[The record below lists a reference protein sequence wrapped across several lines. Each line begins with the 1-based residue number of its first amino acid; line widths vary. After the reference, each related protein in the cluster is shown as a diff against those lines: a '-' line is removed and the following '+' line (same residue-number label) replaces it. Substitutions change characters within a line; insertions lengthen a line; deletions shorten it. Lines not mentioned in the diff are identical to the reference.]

1 MLAARDKDIRL
12 IKKDNKIVRV
22 TVKRLYPEL
31 FEYKGNCGYFFEY
44 ETKKLDDILPII
56 TKECQTIVCCGID
69 KGLVRRI
76 IIEIGVSG
84 GDRVVD
90 VGHALDLS
98 FFWDGYDMVR
108 ELSRIIL

>member
-1 MLAARDKDIRL
+1 M
-12 IKKDNKIVRV
+12 
-22 TVKRLYPEL
+22 
-31 FEYKGNCGYFFEY
+31 
-44 ETKKLDDILPII
+44 
-56 TKECQTIVCCGID
+56 
-69 KGLVRRI
+69 
-76 IIEIGVSG
+76 IIEMGVCG